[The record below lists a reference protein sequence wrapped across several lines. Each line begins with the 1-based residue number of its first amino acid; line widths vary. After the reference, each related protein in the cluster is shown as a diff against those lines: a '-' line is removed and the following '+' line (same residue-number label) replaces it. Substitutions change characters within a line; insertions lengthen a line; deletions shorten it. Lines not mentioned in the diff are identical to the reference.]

1 MVWGRFCRNP
11 GVVVIFYQPIVDLPA
26 RTLVRAEALCRF
38 PASAGLKTPDDYIK
52 YAEDQGLVRGLTDWV
67 LAQALGCW
75 RKLGAAAPPQL
86 AVNLSPMNL
95 LEVDLAE
102 RIFTALAKAGI
113 EASRLWIEI
122 DERLLLAHD
131 AVSRQNIKKL
141 VDAGIHL
148 SIDGFGPSLSAI
160 SHLQLP
166 LFPLSELKIDRA
178 YLIDLEEDPEHR
190 AKLKTIAD
198 VAAESGLE
206 LAAKGIE
213 DESSVEWLA
222 RFGFERMQGY
232 LVGAPMGEEDFQ
244 AWIARGHSTAA

>member
-1 MVWGRFCRNP
+1 
-11 GVVVIFYQPIVDLPA
+11 VDLPA
-26 RTLVRAEALCRF
+26 RSLVRAEALCRF

-52 YAEDQGLVRGLTDWV
+52 YAEDQGLVQGLTDWV
-67 LAQALGCW
+67 LAQALACW

-86 AVNLSPMNL
+86 AVNLSPKNL

-113 EASRLWIEI
+113 EASRLWVEI

-148 SIDGFGPSLSAI
+148 SIDGYGPSLSPV
-160 SHLQLP
+160 SHLQLSA
-166 LFPLSELKIDRA
+166 FPLSELKVDRSF
-178 YLIDLEEDPEHR
+178 LVGLEQDPERR
-190 AKLKTIAD
+190 AKLKTIVD
-198 VAAESGLE
+198 VAADSGLE
-206 LAAKGIE
+206 LTAKGIE
-213 DESSVEWLA
+213 DESTVEWLT
-222 RFGFERMQGY
+222 RFGFDRMQGY

-244 AWIARGHSTAA
+244 AWLGRERSTAA